1 MVQNVLRE
9 IGGVGIYGV
18 ISVCLFFA
26 VFTGVIIWAFAQKK
40 KMLDEAS
47 TLPLKE
53 DDDEEPL

>member
-26 VFTGVIIWAFAQKK
+26 VFTGVIIWACAQKK
-40 KMLDEAS
+40 TVLDEAS
-47 TLPLKE
+47 TLPLKH
-53 DDDEEPL
+53 DDDKEQL